1 MLVSTVLIN
10 YIMKRLCFLV
20 ICMSIIM
27 GCSTSTSSTKALV
40 DYVDPNI
47 GTAHCRW
54 FFYTPAAIP
63 FGMAKLAPSTDAHL
77 GNPGGWQA
85 VGYDFRH
92 TSIEG
97 FANFHEFQVGGV
109 VFAPTVGEL
118 QTVPGELENPDGG
131 YRSRFDKKDE
141 VAAPGY
147 YSVLLKDYGV
157 KAELTAMKRV
167 GFHRYTYP
175 KTELANLIFDIGNK
189 QGESGEVKD
198 AEVQYFEDGRVEGYV
213 ITSPVYVNIYQ
224 KGADVRMYFSA
235 VLNKKPVQVGT
246 FVKDVV
252 NPGKHQEKGPG
263 AGLYMTFS
271 TEEQEAVE
279 VKVGLSYTSIENAR
293 FNRETE
299 AADVTF
305 DQAKKNATDVWNES
319 LSRIY
324 VEGGKETDKV
334 KFYTG
339 LFHALLGRGLASDA
353 NGYYPKN
360 NGTVGRIALDEE
372 GNPVHQHY
380 NTDAIWGGFWNLTQ
394 LWSLAYPEYY
404 SDWIKSQLLVYQDA
418 GWLGDGIAC
427 SKYVS
432 GVGTNFTSLAIA
444 AAYNCGIR
452 DFDVQQGY
460 EAALKNEVEWRGR
473 LEGAGKM
480 DVRQFVERGYS
491 PYEKRFDMVTREEGS
506 GFGASH
512 TMEYSFSSFAV
523 SQFAKHL
530 GKEDDYKLLSDLSN
544 GWKNLYDPETRLI
557 RPKDTK
563 GNFLE
568 DFNPL
573 APWKGFQEGNA
584 VQYTFYV
591 PHQIDELVDLVGQ
604 ETFNNR
610 LDSIFLLSQK
620 NIFGGGKEVDAFAGL
635 KTVYNHGNQPNL
647 HISWLFNFSGKP
659 YLSQKWVRAILDEF
673 YGLEGIHGY
682 GYGQDEDQ
690 GQLGAWYVM
699 SALGL
704 FDVKGLTEIDPK
716 FQIGAPLFDKV
727 TVRLNKD
734 YYPGEKFVIEAK
746 KQAVGDCYL
755 QDISLNNRPQDTV
768 QLPFSEV
775 VKGGKL
781 VLGLGA
787 SPNEELTH

>member
-1 MLVSTVLIN
+1 
-10 YIMKRLCFLV
+10 MKRLCFLV

-339 LFHALLGRGLASDA
+339 LFHALLGHGLASDA

>member
-1 MLVSTVLIN
+1 
-10 YIMKRLCFLV
+10 MKRLCFLV

-109 VFAPTVGEL
+109 VFALTVGEL

>member
-1 MLVSTVLIN
+1 
-10 YIMKRLCFLV
+10 MKRLCFLV

-175 KTELANLIFDIGNK
+175 KTEQANLIFDIGNK

-198 AEVQYFEDGRVEGYV
+198 AEVQYFEDGRVEGYA

-404 SDWIKSQLLVYQDA
+404 SDWIKSQLLVYQDT

-452 DFDVQQGY
+452 DFDVKQGY

-530 GKEDDYKLLSDLSN
+530 GKEDDYKLLSNLSN

-716 FQIGAPLFDKV
+716 FQIGAPLFDKI

>member
-1 MLVSTVLIN
+1 
-10 YIMKRLCFLV
+10 MKRLCFLV

-235 VLNKKPVQVGT
+235 ILNKKPVQVGT

>member
-1 MLVSTVLIN
+1 
-10 YIMKRLCFLV
+10 MKRLCFLV

-40 DYVDPNI
+40 DYVDPYI

>member
-1 MLVSTVLIN
+1 
-10 YIMKRLCFLV
+10 MKRLCFLV

-63 FGMAKLAPSTDAHL
+63 FGMAKMAPSTDAHL

-175 KTELANLIFDIGNK
+175 KTEQANLIFDIGNK

-404 SDWIKSQLLVYQDA
+404 SDWIKSQLLVYQDT

-530 GKEDDYKLLSDLSN
+530 GKEDDYKLLSNLSN

-563 GNFLE
+563 GIFLE

>member
-1 MLVSTVLIN
+1 
-10 YIMKRLCFLV
+10 MKRLCFLV

-635 KTVYNHGNQPNL
+635 KTVYNHC
-647 HISWLFNFSGKP
+647 P
-659 YLSQKWVRAILDEF
+659 Y
-673 YGLEGIHGY
+673 
-682 GYGQDEDQ
+682 
-690 GQLGAWYVM
+690 
-699 SALGL
+699 
-704 FDVKGLTEIDPK
+704 P
-716 FQIGAPLFDKV
+716 
-727 TVRLNKD
+727 
-734 YYPGEKFVIEAK
+734 
-746 KQAVGDCYL
+746 
-755 QDISLNNRPQDTV
+755 
-768 QLPFSEV
+768 
-775 VKGGKL
+775 
-781 VLGLGA
+781 
-787 SPNEELTH
+787 

>member
-1 MLVSTVLIN
+1 
-10 YIMKRLCFLV
+10 MKRLCFLV

-175 KTELANLIFDIGNK
+175 KTEQANLIFDIGNK

-404 SDWIKSQLLVYQDA
+404 SDWIKSQLLVYQDT

-530 GKEDDYKLLSDLSN
+530 GKEDDYKLLSNLSN

-716 FQIGAPLFDKV
+716 FQIGAPLFDKI

>member
-1 MLVSTVLIN
+1 
-10 YIMKRLCFLV
+10 MKRLGLLSILASV
-20 ICMSIIM
+20 ILS
-27 GCSTSTSSTKALV
+27 CSTIPKDEKALV

-54 FFYTPAAIP
+54 FFYTPAAVP

-92 TSIEG
+92 SSIEG

-109 VFAPTVGEL
+109 VLAPTTGAL
-118 QTVPGELENPDGG
+118 QTVPGELDNPDSG

-141 VAAPGY
+141 IAKPGY

-175 KTELANLIFDIGNK
+175 KSTQSNLIFDIGNK

-198 AEVQYFEDGRVEGYV
+198 AEVQYFEDGRIEGYV

-235 VLNKKPVQVGT
+235 VLDKKPTQVGT
-246 FVKDVV
+246 FIKGEI
-252 NPGKHQEKGPG
+252 NPGKCKESGVG
-263 AGLYMTFS
+263 AGLYLTFS

-279 VKVGLSYTSIENAR
+279 VKIGLSYTSIENAR
-293 FNRETE
+293 FNRESE
-299 AADVTF
+299 ASDATFAD
-305 DQAKKNATDVWNES
+305 AKEKATNVWNES
-319 LSRIY
+319 LGRIT
-324 VEGGKETDKV
+324 VDGGKETDKV

-353 NGYYPKN
+353 NGFYPKN
-360 NGTVGRIALDEE
+360 DGTVGRIALDKE
-372 GNPVHQHY
+372 GNPVHNHY

-394 LWSLAYPEYY
+394 LWSLAYPEYF

-432 GVGTNFTSLAIA
+432 GVGTNFTGLAIA

-452 DFDVQQGY
+452 DFDVDKGY
-460 EAALKNEVEWRGR
+460 EAALKNEVELRNR
-473 LEGAGKM
+473 IEGAGKM

-491 PYEKRFDMVTREEGS
+491 PYEEQFNMVTKEGGS

-523 SQFAKHL
+523 SQFAKQL
-530 GKEDDYKLLSDLSN
+530 GKEEDYKQLSKLSE
-544 GWKNLYDPETRLI
+544 GWKLLYDKDSRLI

-563 GNFLE
+563 GNFLKE
-568 DFNPL
+568 FDPL

-591 PHQIDELVDLVGQ
+591 PHHVDELVDLLGK

-620 NIFGGGKEVDAFAGL
+620 NIFGGGTEVDAFAGL
-635 KTVYNHGNQPNL
+635 TAVYNHGNQPNL

-659 YLSQKWVRAILDEF
+659 YLSQKWVRAILNEF

-704 FDVKGLTEIDPK
+704 FDVKGLTEIEPK
-716 FQIGAPLFDKV
+716 FQIGAPLFDRV
-727 TVRLNKD
+727 TIRLNKD
-734 YYPGEKFVIEAK
+734 YYPGEKFVIETK
-746 KQAVGDCYL
+746 KHSADDCYL
-755 QDISLNNRPQDTV
+755 QSIALNGTPQDSI
-768 QLPFSEV
+768 QIPFKEIV
-775 VKGGKL
+775 NGGKL
-781 VLGLGA
+781 TLQLDS
-787 SPNEELTH
+787 SPNTNLTH

>member
-1 MLVSTVLIN
+1 
-10 YIMKRLCFLV
+10 MKRLCFLV

-460 EAALKNEVEWRGR
+460 EATLKNEVEWRGR

>member
-1 MLVSTVLIN
+1 
-10 YIMKRLCFLV
+10 MKRLCFLV

-175 KTELANLIFDIGNK
+175 KTEQANLIFDIGNK

-271 TEEQEAVE
+271 TEEQGAVE

-404 SDWIKSQLLVYQDA
+404 SDWIKSQLLVYQDT

-452 DFDVQQGY
+452 DFDVKQGY

-530 GKEDDYKLLSDLSN
+530 GKEDDYKLLSNLSN

>member
-1 MLVSTVLIN
+1 
-10 YIMKRLCFLV
+10 MKRLCFLV

-252 NPGKHQEKGPG
+252 NQGKHQEKGPG

-512 TMEYSFSSFAV
+512 TMEYCFSSFAV

>member
-1 MLVSTVLIN
+1 
-10 YIMKRLCFLV
+10 MKRLCFLV

-252 NPGKHQEKGPG
+252 NLGKHQEKGPG

-530 GKEDDYKLLSDLSN
+530 GKEDDYKLLSNLSN

>member
-1 MLVSTVLIN
+1 
-10 YIMKRLCFLV
+10 MKRLCFLV

-380 NTDAIWGGFWNLTQ
+380 NTDAIWGGVWNLTQ

>member
-1 MLVSTVLIN
+1 
-10 YIMKRLCFLV
+10 MKRLCFLV

-682 GYGQDEDQ
+682 CYGQDEDQ

>member
-1 MLVSTVLIN
+1 
-10 YIMKRLCFLV
+10 MKRLCFLV

-252 NPGKHQEKGPG
+252 NPCKHQEKGPG

>member
-1 MLVSTVLIN
+1 
-10 YIMKRLCFLV
+10 MKRLCFLV

-491 PYEKRFDMVTREEGS
+491 QTEKRFDMVTREEGS

>member
-1 MLVSTVLIN
+1 
-10 YIMKRLCFLV
+10 MKRLCFLV

-271 TEEQEAVE
+271 TEEQEAAE

>member
-1 MLVSTVLIN
+1 
-10 YIMKRLCFLV
+10 MKRLCFLV

-452 DFDVQQGY
+452 DFDVKQGY

-716 FQIGAPLFDKV
+716 FQIGAPLFDKI

>member
-1 MLVSTVLIN
+1 
-10 YIMKRLCFLV
+10 MKRLCFLV

-175 KTELANLIFDIGNK
+175 KTEQANLIFDIGNK

-404 SDWIKSQLLVYQDA
+404 SDWIKSQLLVYQDT

-452 DFDVQQGY
+452 DFDVKQGY

-491 PYEKRFDMVTREEGS
+491 ACEKRFDMVTREEGS

-530 GKEDDYKLLSDLSN
+530 GKEDDYKLLSNLSN

-716 FQIGAPLFDKV
+716 FQIGAPLFDKI

>member
-1 MLVSTVLIN
+1 
-10 YIMKRLCFLV
+10 MKRLCFLV

-167 GFHRYTYP
+167 EFHRYTYP
-175 KTELANLIFDIGNK
+175 KTEQANLIFDIGNK

-404 SDWIKSQLLVYQDA
+404 SDWIKSQLLVYQDT

-452 DFDVQQGY
+452 DFDVKQGY

-530 GKEDDYKLLSDLSN
+530 GKEDDYKLLSNLSN

>member
-1 MLVSTVLIN
+1 
-10 YIMKRLCFLV
+10 MKRLCFLV

-460 EAALKNEVEWRGR
+460 EVALKNEVEWRGR

-530 GKEDDYKLLSDLSN
+530 GKEDDYKLLSNLSN

>member
-1 MLVSTVLIN
+1 
-10 YIMKRLCFLV
+10 MKRLCFLV

-755 QDISLNNRPQDTV
+755 QDISWNNRPQDTV

>member
-1 MLVSTVLIN
+1 
-10 YIMKRLCFLV
+10 MKRLCFLV

-781 VLGLGA
+781 VLGLRA

>member
-1 MLVSTVLIN
+1 
-10 YIMKRLCFLV
+10 MKRLCFLV

-380 NTDAIWGGFWNLTQ
+380 NTDVIWGGFWNLTQ

-530 GKEDDYKLLSDLSN
+530 GKEDDYKLLSNLSN

>member
-1 MLVSTVLIN
+1 
-10 YIMKRLCFLV
+10 MKRLCFLV

-47 GTAHCRW
+47 GTVHCRW

-175 KTELANLIFDIGNK
+175 KTEQANLIFDIGNK

-404 SDWIKSQLLVYQDA
+404 SDWIKSQLLVYQDT

-452 DFDVQQGY
+452 DFDVKQGY

-530 GKEDDYKLLSDLSN
+530 GKEDDYKLLSNLSN

>member
-1 MLVSTVLIN
+1 
-10 YIMKRLCFLV
+10 MKRLCFLV

-175 KTELANLIFDIGNK
+175 KTEQANLIFDIGNK

-380 NTDAIWGGFWNLTQ
+380 NTDAIWGGFWNPTQ

-404 SDWIKSQLLVYQDA
+404 SDWIKSQLLVYQDT

-452 DFDVQQGY
+452 DFDVKQGY
-460 EAALKNEVEWRGR
+460 GAALKNEVEWRGR

-530 GKEDDYKLLSDLSN
+530 GKEDDYKLLSNLSN

>member
-1 MLVSTVLIN
+1 
-10 YIMKRLCFLV
+10 MKRLCFLV

-118 QTVPGELENPDGG
+118 QTVTGELENPDGG

-530 GKEDDYKLLSDLSN
+530 GKEDDYKLLSNLSN